1 MKISKLKVRAIGDRQ
16 KPMEGNPISTPC
28 VRRPPPF
35 STHRQPAPPSARA
48 AAAMATAFRVT
59 DANGA
64 GKRPTALYPQPGSA
78 TFKGSLMNCCAGGF
92 CTCLC
97 KML

>member
-1 MKISKLKVRAIGDRQ
+1 
-16 KPMEGNPISTPC
+16 
-28 VRRPPPF
+28 
-35 STHRQPAPPSARA
+35 
-48 AAAMATAFRVT
+48 MATAFRVA